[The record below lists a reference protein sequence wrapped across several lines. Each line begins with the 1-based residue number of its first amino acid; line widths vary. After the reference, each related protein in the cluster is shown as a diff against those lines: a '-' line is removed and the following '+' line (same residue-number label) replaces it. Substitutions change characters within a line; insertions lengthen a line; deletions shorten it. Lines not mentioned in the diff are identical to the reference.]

1 MAEIILKKVEN
12 EAEKMKFIKFPWKIY
27 KDDPNWVP
35 PLIFDIKST
44 LNQQKN
50 PFYKH
55 SKMEL
60 YIAYKDGEIAG
71 TIAAI
76 VNHSHNEYYKD
87 KVGFFGFYECIND
100 KNVSDA
106 LYNKAKEFLKSSGM
120 ETMRGPVNPSTNDT
134 CGFLTDAFDEP
145 PVILMTYNPRYYLD
159 LAEGYGFQKAKDL
172 LAFMIGSEV
181 IKDEKMMSKLQRV
194 SDMIV
199 KKENLTIRKVNLSDF
214 KAEVEKVRQVYN
226 NAWQDNWGFVPMT
239 KEEFEYIAG
248 TLKQAVDKDFV
259 MFAEKDGKVIG
270 FNLALPDLNQA
281 TKVLDGKLLTLKIF
295 KFLQLKKKID
305 LLRVIIMGVNVEY
318 HKKGI
323 DAVFYLEIIKEGN
336 RKGYRGAEISWVLED
351 NLPMVQTAIKLG
363 AKVYKTYRIYDVAI

>member
-1 MAEIILKKVEN
+1 MPEILIKKVDN
-12 EAEKMKFIKFPWKIY
+12 EADKMKFIKFPWKIY
-27 KDDPNWVP
+27 KNDPNWVP

-55 SKMEL
+55 AKMEL

-76 VNHSHNEYYKD
+76 VNKSHNDYYKD

-100 KNVSDA
+100 RIVSDA
-106 LYNKAKEFLKSSGM
+106 LYNKAKAFLKENGM
-120 ETMRGPVNPSTNDT
+120 DTMRGPVNPSTNDT
-134 CGFLTDAFDEP
+134 CGFLTDVFDQP

-159 LAEGYGFQKAKDL
+159 LAEGYGFYKAKDL
-172 LAFMIGSEV
+172 LAFMIDKDV
-181 IKDEKMMSKLQRV
+181 INDEKMMAKLQRV
-194 SDMIV
+194 SDMVV
-199 KKENLTIRKVNLSDF
+199 KKEGLTIRKVNLSDF

-281 TKVLDGKLLTLKIF
+281 TKVLDGKLLTFKLL

-351 NLPMVQTAIKLG
+351 NLPMVQTATKLG
-363 AKVYKTYRIYDVAI
+363 AKVYKTYRIYDVGI